1 MTLAEVD
8 RLGRECEVF
17 ASYLTGL
24 KPQTYVLE
32 RYSDAHRKVASYT
45 ACGQF
50 DRFLLRFA
58 NAGPVCTKLADSYA
72 RLFAP
77 ASTLRK
83 KLILLLAILESSS
96 PAHRFL
102 DSVDGNSK
110 PLLLLR
116 ILQKGLLFVLSFL
129 SACIVLLPFRLA
141 LALGGRRVKGDL

>member
-8 RLGRECEVF
+8 RLARECEVF
-17 ASYLTGL
+17 GSYLTGS
-24 KPQTYVLE
+24 KPQAYALE
-32 RYSDAHRKVASYT
+32 KYFEAHRKVASYT
-45 ACGQF
+45 VSDQF

-58 NAGPVCTKLADSYA
+58 TTGSVFTKLADSYA

-77 ASTLRK
+77 ASIFRR

-102 DSVDGNSK
+102 DSVNGNSK
-110 PLLLLR
+110 PLLFLQ

-129 SACIVLLPFRLA
+129 SAAIVLLPFHLLLGLA
-141 LALGGRRVKGDL
+141 GRSVKGGR